1 MTSPP
6 NGRPT
11 GHSTGQSTAPLAWQ
25 HGVTSVGARGVTI
38 DRAATAAELEYLKM
52 ELDVVSVEAFEARYT
67 ITAQS
72 GRSYLMSG
80 DFTARLTQA
89 CVVTLEPLAQNITET
104 FSVSFCP
111 PGRISEPEEKERP
124 VLDAPDVEVLA
135 GDVIEAGRVLFE
147 LLSAAL
153 DPYPRKGEAE
163 FSWQDPKTG
172 PDDIEILHP
181 FAALSKL
188 KNKN

>member
-1 MTSPP
+1 MTSQPADQP
-6 NGRPT
+6 AAN
-11 GHSTGQSTAPLAWQ
+11 SNAPLSWQ
-25 HGVTSVGARGVTI
+25 HAVTSVGARGVI
-38 DRAATAAELEYLKM
+38 VDRKATEAELSGLKT
-52 ELDVVSVEAFEARYT
+52 ELGVISVESFEARYA

-72 GRSYLMSG
+72 GRSYLMTG

-89 CVVTLEPLAQNITET
+89 CVVTLEPVAQNISET

-124 VLDAPDVEVLA
+124 VLDAPDIEVLS
-135 GDVIEAGRVLFE
+135 GDSIQAGRVLFE

-163 FSWQDPKTG
+163 FSWQDPKTD
-172 PDDIEILHP
+172 PQDIAILHP
-181 FAALSKL
+181 FSALSKL
-188 KNKN
+188 KNDN